1 MIVKLLAKHVIGDR
15 EWPVEAVLTLDGVAV
30 TPLME
35 GLDQEARD
43 AITECKRRIFGRN
56 IGTRFIPKLLDDPP
70 IEYPL
75 DNPPVSLLGQGGPPR

>member
-1 MIVKLLAKHVIGDR
+1 MKLLAKHVIEDR
-15 EWPVEAVLTLDGVAV
+15 EWPVEQVLSLREGVAV

-43 AITECKRRIFGRN
+43 AITVCKLRVFGRN
-56 IGTRFIPKLLDDPP
+56 VGTRFMPRLLDDPP

-75 DNPPVSLLGQGGPPR
+75 DNPPVPLLSQGGPPR